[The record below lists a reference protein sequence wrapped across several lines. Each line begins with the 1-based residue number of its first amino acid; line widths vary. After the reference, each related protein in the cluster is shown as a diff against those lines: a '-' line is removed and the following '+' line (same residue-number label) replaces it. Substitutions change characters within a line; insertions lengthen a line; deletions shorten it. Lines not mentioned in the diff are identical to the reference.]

1 MTDVSESV
9 PPLASSELQPPKKK
23 KLTLSFEE
31 YKSISNMLVVFV
43 RNEEEKG

>member
-1 MTDVSESV
+1 MTDVSDSV